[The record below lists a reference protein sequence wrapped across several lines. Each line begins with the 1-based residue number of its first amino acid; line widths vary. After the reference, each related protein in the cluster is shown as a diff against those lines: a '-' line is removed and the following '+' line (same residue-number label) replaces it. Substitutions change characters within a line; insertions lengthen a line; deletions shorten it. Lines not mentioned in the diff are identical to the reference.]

1 MLPTTRPA
9 ELELFPVVI
18 RLPVQWGEQDAFG
31 HVNNIIY
38 FRWFESARIA
48 YLERIGLGEK
58 HAGKDAAGEDLGP
71 ILAAIGCNYRKQVK
85 YPDTVLIGARVTRI
99 GRSSIT
105 MTHLIW
111 SEAHGALAADGEST
125 VVVFDYKTNTARRV
139 PDEIRAILEQLE
151 GRSLDQ

>member
-1 MLPTTRPA
+1 MLVSTPPA

-48 YLERIGLGEK
+48 YLERIGLGDK
-58 HAGKDAAGEDLGP
+58 HAGTMSIGEDLGP
-71 ILAAIGCNYRKQVK
+71 ILAAINCNYRKQVK
-85 YPDTVLIGARVTRI
+85 YPDTIFIGARITRI

-111 SEAHGALAADGEST
+111 SEVHQAIAADGEST
-125 VVVFDYKTNTARRV
+125 VVVFDYTTNTPRRV
-139 PDEIRAILEQLE
+139 PDEFRSVIEKLE
-151 GRSLDQ
+151 GRSFSQ